1 MMKILYKL
9 ASRSF
14 RLASRCKEF
23 ALLGHFYGVSD
34 LVMSLFE
41 CFCTPCFAIPPSLL
55 IYPRVQ
61 RLIFDRLLYRGS
73 CCVTR

>member
-9 ASRSF
+9 ASTSF

-34 LVMSLFE
+34 LVMSWFDI
-41 CFCTPCFAIPPSLL
+41 FALPVLL
-55 IYPRVQ
+55 
-61 RLIFDRLLYRGS
+61 
-73 CCVTR
+73 